1 MSPVGIREAAFMGEP
16 ALKTN
21 RDPLAIEGLED
32 LLEQGSPQG
41 GASSEQDGT
50 DAEVID
56 VQGGPQGGPSRRDAT
71 AEEAATLLGISVRAV
86 LKRLNK
92 GTLKGRKAVTKFGE
106 KWLVDREELPRTI
119 HVEVSE
125 QDGPQDGPA
134 NEQGGTEART
144 SSNQGGPEGGPR
156 QNEHVQQIV
165 LAQSLSNQGELIATV
180 LKQAQIIEQLTN
192 DLRQKD
198 DRIRLLSD
206 SQHNASWFKKFSA
219 WFLGR

>member
-1 MSPVGIREAAFMGEP
+1 MGEP

-21 RDPLAIEGLED
+21 RDPLAIAGLED

-56 VQGGPQGGPSRRDAT
+56 QGGPQGGPSRRDAT

-119 HVEVSE
+119 HLEVSE
-125 QDGPQDGPA
+125 QGGPQDGPA

-144 SSNQGGPEGGPR
+144 GPNQGGPQGGPG

-180 LKQAQIIEQLTN
+180 LKQAQIIEQLTT

-198 DRIRLLSD
+198 DRIKLLSD
-206 SQHNASWFKKFSA
+206 SQHNKGWWSRFASW
-219 WFLGR
+219 LIGRP